1 MMVELKEVKKAVN
14 PTEVLLVVD
23 AMTGQEA
30 AGMQLFHLLFKS
42 LFLLLKANAICS
54 YSRNATNNHNF
65 FNGSQILLYDKFLQR
80 DMFYLLYLYE
90 LKKYYCL
97 IELQQPLTILLWD
110 AALVTTFNIE
120 IGITGAILTKLDG
133 DSRGGAALSVKEVL
147 ICQKTFLPSYL
158 QMLLPLLYF
167 CFEVTLHLCW
177 SELQIPIVHML
188 LSSIDNLLQI
198 SALAFS
204 LLCCIYI
211 KKNLVFIIWLPTWMY
226 IRSTLNR
233 L

>member
-54 YSRNATNNHNF
+54 YSRNATNNQNF

-97 IELQQPLTILLWD
+97 IELQQPLTILL
-110 AALVTTFNIE
+110 
-120 IGITGAILTKLDG
+120 
-133 DSRGGAALSVKEVL
+133 
-147 ICQKTFLPSYL
+147 
-158 QMLLPLLYF
+158 
-167 CFEVTLHLCW
+167 
-177 SELQIPIVHML
+177 
-188 LSSIDNLLQI
+188 
-198 SALAFS
+198 
-204 LLCCIYI
+204 
-211 KKNLVFIIWLPTWMY
+211 
-226 IRSTLNR
+226 
-233 L
+233 